1 MPITNE
7 FLNEVLGNADT
18 SNDDKAKLILAEHEA
33 DVRGLV
39 SKRDELLGKEKSL
52 KEKLKESEAKSSE
65 LETKNGELEEQ
76 LRASSPEETKKF
88 LENQIA
94 VKEKAWL
101 EEKQALVEERDKFKD
116 SHLKRLRDDAIAEGI
131 KDLQFVDGLK
141 DGFIARVL
149 MTSGFEAKEVDGVV
163 RFLDK
168 NMKEIKDV
176 MHEFALTN
184 EGKSYLKNP
193 SSGGGA
199 RGSSGQNN
207 GANAGNNPWKKE
219 TENLSEQM
227 QLYRT
232 DRALA
237 VRLAAEAGVKL
248 T

>member
-7 FLNEVLGNADT
+7 FLNEVLSNTETGNE
-18 SNDDKAKLILAEHEA
+18 DKAKLILAEHEA
-33 DVRGLV
+33 DVRGLI

-52 KEKLKESEAKSSE
+52 KEKNKEVETKIAE

-76 LRASSPEETKKF
+76 LKANSPEETKKF

-94 VKEKAWL
+94 AKEKAWL
-101 EEKQALVEERDKFKD
+101 EEKQGLIEERDKFKD
-116 SHLKRLRDDAIAEGI
+116 SHLKRLRDDAIAEGV
-131 KDLQFVDGLK
+131 KDLQFINGLK

-149 MTSGFEAKEVDGVV
+149 MISDFEAKEVDGVV

-184 EGKSYLKNP
+184 EGKSYLQNP

-199 RGSSGQNN
+199 RGSSGQ
-207 GANAGNNPWKKE
+207 GGTNAVNNPWKKE

-227 QLYRT
+227 RLFRT

-237 VRLAAEAGVKL
+237 IRLAAEAGVTL